1 MSRRCLSYLRIAS
14 RSVDREGS
22 SQNPRRPSRE
32 VPFGAPLDQ
41 KALLLPPHWTAKFS
55 SKGKLRFRSP
65 TATSVREL
73 TPTEG
78 GAGRFVDL
86 ILFSTWADPSNEQRI
101 LENVRTAT
109 PPDCQACSQCDES
122 TRRRYYAP
130 HALPKLMY
138 AGTKE
143 KHPQ

>member
-22 SQNPRRPSRE
+22 SQNARRPSRD

-41 KALLLPPHWTAKFS
+41 KAALLPPHWTAKFS

-65 TATSVREL
+65 TTTSVREL